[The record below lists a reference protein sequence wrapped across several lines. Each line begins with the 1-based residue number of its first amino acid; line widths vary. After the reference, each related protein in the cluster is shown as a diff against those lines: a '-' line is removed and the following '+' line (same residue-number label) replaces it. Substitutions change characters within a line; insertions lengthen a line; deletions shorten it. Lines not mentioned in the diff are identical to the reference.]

1 VIRVHRI
8 CSNNKIK
15 EPGLKDLLF
24 REDSIYI
31 TEGNF
36 DEKTVFADVGFGM
49 PLAAVAVFIQE
60 DGQNFSRFCVES
72 K

>member
-8 CSNNKIK
+8 CSNYKIK
-15 EPGLKDLLF
+15 EPGLKGLLF
-24 REDSIYI
+24 RENSICE

-36 DEKTVFADVGFGM
+36 DEKTVFADVGFSM
-49 PLAAVAVFIQE
+49 PLAAVTVFIQE
-60 DGQNFSRFCVES
+60 DGHELGLFLRR